1 MEVLGAD
8 ASVTCDTP
16 RTSSTATSRSR
27 ADLGPCRFLA
37 DGNESGDPALAACS
51 LLADAAVVAEEDP
64 EDFENLATL
73 RQRLAAT
80 SARFAPRRGD
90 CRDLMYVNHLSLPL
104 KLELGS
110 TARDD
115 VNPC

>member
-1 MEVLGAD
+1 MAGD
-8 ASVTCDTP
+8 
-16 RTSSTATSRSR
+16 SR
-27 ADLGPCRFLA
+27 AFAAGKTNPKV
-37 DGNESGDPALAACS
+37 SGILAACS